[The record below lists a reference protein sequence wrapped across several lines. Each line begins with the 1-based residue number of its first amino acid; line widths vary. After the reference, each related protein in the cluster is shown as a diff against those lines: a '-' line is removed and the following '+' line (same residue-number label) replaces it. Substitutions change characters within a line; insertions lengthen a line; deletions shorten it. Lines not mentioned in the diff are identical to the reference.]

1 MLAGDGGIQVPDRI
15 TTKECE
21 MDPELFNVLLET
33 GSSALK
39 GAVELGAAGVEL
51 ATRILELVLA
61 AV

>member
-1 MLAGDGGIQVPDRI
+1 
-15 TTKECE
+15 